1 MKNNRKALLLVLCA
15 VMMITASIFG
25 TLAYLTDSEA
35 VANTFTVGA
44 VGISLDEAKVNQNG
58 EPDGTNR
65 WTPSE
70 QDPAQEYHLLPGH
83 EYTKDP
89 TVVVDETSESCYV
102 FVKVEN
108 GIVTYE
114 AATET
119 TTNGYKTIA
128 DQIIAN
134 GWAKLEDVE
143 DVDNVYYKL
152 YTKNEDNTV
161 GDRTMVVFSNFK
173 ISGTA
178 NTVTGW
184 ANITPENTQVNVTAY
199 AIQKDGFNTPV
210 DAWTA
215 GNKTVANGGWN

>member
-44 VGISLDEAKVNQNG
+44 VGISLDEEKVNEMG
-58 EPDGTNR
+58 EAIPDENR
-65 WTPSE
+65 VTE
-70 QDPAQEYHLLPGH
+70 NQYHLLPGH

-102 FVKVEN
+102 FVEVVN
-108 GIVTYE
+108 NI
-114 AATET
+114 AAFEDSA
-119 TTNGYKTIA
+119 NTIA
-128 DQIIAN
+128 AQIADN
-134 GWAKLEDVE
+134 GWTKLEGVE

-152 YTKNEDNTV
+152 YTKDEKNTV
-161 GDRTMVVFSNFK
+161 ADRTMVVFSNFK

-178 NTVTGW
+178 NNVDGWSAITNEGTAPTVVT
-184 ANITPENTQVNVTAY
+184 VTAY
-199 AIQKDGFNTPV
+199 AIQKDGFA
-210 DAWTA
+210 DAAAAWGA
-215 GNKTVANGGWN
+215 GDKNVSVGGWNK